1 MYFVPGN
8 FSYAQCVTIPPF
20 PINLK
25 LASDSL
31 ERRLLCDRYF
41 YSILSMH
48 EVFLSELLL
57 FINGL
62 AVKER

>member
-1 MYFVPGN
+1 MYFVPGS
-8 FSYAQCVTIPPF
+8 FSYAQYVTIPAF

-25 LASDSL
+25 LASDPL
-31 ERRLLCDRYF
+31 VRGPLRDRYF